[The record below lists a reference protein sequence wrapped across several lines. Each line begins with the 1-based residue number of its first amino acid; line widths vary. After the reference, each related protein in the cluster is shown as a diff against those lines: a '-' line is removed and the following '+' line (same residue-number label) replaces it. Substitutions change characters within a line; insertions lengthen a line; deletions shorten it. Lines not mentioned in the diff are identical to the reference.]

1 MMQLGSIVGV
11 YRLTT
16 VGDPGMTLWLRG
28 PIPLSCAVG
37 SLMHVVPPTMPH
49 CLCETVIVAPEPDH
63 A

>member
-16 VGDPGMTLWLRG
+16 VGDPGMTLWLSG
-28 PIPLSCAVG
+28 PIPTSCPVG
-37 SLMHVVPPTMPH
+37 SLMHVVPPSLPH
-49 CLCETVIVAPEPDH
+49 CLCETVLVEAEPDR